1 MTTAGEEPASEGS
14 LPPSLPTITYSQLGE
29 SPQCAKVLYLCDVV
43 VLKVKVG
50 EGDAGGEG
58 GDTRDEI
65 VIEIK
70 HCEVVADGKT
80 FL

>member
-1 MTTAGEEPASEGS
+1 M
-14 LPPSLPTITYSQLGE
+14 
-29 SPQCAKVLYLCDVV
+29 V

-70 HCEVVADGKT
+70 YCEVVADGKT